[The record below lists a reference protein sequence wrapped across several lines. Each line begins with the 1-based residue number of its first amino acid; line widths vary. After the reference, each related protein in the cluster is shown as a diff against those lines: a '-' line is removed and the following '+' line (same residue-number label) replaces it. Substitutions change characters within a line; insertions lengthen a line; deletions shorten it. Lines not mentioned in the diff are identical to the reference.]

1 MLMVFWIPVFTI
13 SNPVPAGLC
22 PGVVSVS
29 VSALMMALTVCLYR
43 EYHTLNI
50 DEIMMKLR
58 KEED

>member
-1 MLMVFWIPVFTI
+1 MPPLPGAHQI
-13 SNPVPAGLC
+13 SPQSGLFF
-22 PGVVSVS
+22 
-29 VSALMMALTVCLYR
+29 SALMMALTVCLYR

>member
-1 MLMVFWIPVFTI
+1 
-13 SNPVPAGLC
+13 
-22 PGVVSVS
+22 
-29 VSALMMALTVCLYR
+29 MMALTVCLYR